1 MNKKVFISML
11 SLSTIFL
18 LGCYVLKIFFPQEFV
33 TVVNNENLLI
43 VGEYI
48 DNHTW
53 SKIIYY
59 ALISIIF
66 DWLYFGAVT
75 KKLVPNTS
83 LIIIMVVYGLALNIY
98 YAFAPIDIITKYSNI
113 VVAISTCYMI
123 LLPMFYTKE
132 LKPLSI
138 TYVVNFVSQTLL
150 LLIRDFTSA
159 TANSNAISSL
169 IWGIDNYIWLVLCYI
184 IFNYKTTKKEI
195 I

>member
-18 LGCYVLKIFFPQEFV
+18 LGCYVLKIFFPQQFV
-33 TVVNNENLLI
+33 TAVNNENLLI

-48 DNHTW
+48 DTHAW

-159 TANSNAISSL
+159 TANSNAISTL
-169 IWGIDNYIWLVLCYI
+169 IFTIDNYLWIALCYI
-184 IFNYKTTKKEI
+184 IFNYKSNKKGEL
-195 I
+195 